1 MSGTDTRV
9 APAATLRTAA
19 GGESTRWVA
28 ARCREVPWLTAAT
41 VFTTVAGAAL
51 QVLPVLLLGRVVDG
65 VVEGDGRSVLV
76 TTGILMAAAALLGA
90 AATAVST
97 YLIGRL
103 GADLLAQLR
112 EAAVRAVLG
121 MPSARIEQVG
131 RGDVLSRVG
140 DDVAVLSR
148 GIRTAIP
155 TVFSAGVLV
164 AIATVGMF
172 GLDWRLGLAGAG
184 ALPAY
189 ALALRWYLPRSAPLY
204 QQQRVAQAD
213 RAQALISGLNGIDT
227 VRAYRL
233 EGAFREQVTDKSW
246 RVRELGIQVFR
257 IFGRFVGRENRA
269 EFIGLV
275 LILVVGYVLL
285 ETGAATLGDVSAA
298 PLMFHRLFTPLGA
311 IMFTFDEAQ
320 KSGASLTRLVGV
332 LGESSERRLVGDA
345 PVASGGPVPHAVTV
359 EGLTFGYPG
368 AEEPVLRDVSL
379 SIPVGGSLALVGATG
394 AGKSTLAALIA
405 GIGTPQA
412 GSVRIGPHDLA
423 YLDEAG
429 ARALVSIL
437 TQETHVFSGPLAEDL
452 RLSAPAAT
460 DTELMDALR
469 VVGARPWVEELP
481 DGLDTTVGEGGER
494 LDVTKVA
501 QIALARL
508 VLNQAGVVVLDEST
522 AEAGERGRRR
532 AGEVRAGRVL
542 RPDHAV
548 RGAPAHPGDGGGPH
562 RRAGRGTRGG
572 AGNPRGTGRPGRPVR
587 APVARLARGQLGTP
601 WVGDPPTL
609 LRWKDDES
617 PMTDPTARTVL
628 LSAAG
633 LDDVRRRTGD
643 HSDRT
648 ITEACAIGLSYWATG
663 TSPDGIDL
671 TPSTLFADVLRWVG
685 EGGTAPAGFGRSGRT
700 AAASG
705 PPRT

>member
-1 MSGTDTRV
+1 MSAVDTRV
-9 APAATLRTAA
+9 APATLRTAT
-19 GGESTRWVA
+19 GREGTRWVA
-28 ARCREVPWLTAAT
+28 AHCRELPWLTAAT

-51 QVLPVLLLGRVVDG
+51 QVLPVLLLGQVVDG
-65 VVEGDGRSVLV
+65 VVAGESRSVLV
-76 TTGILMAAAALLGA
+76 TIGALMVAAAVFGA

-103 GADLLAQLR
+103 GADLLARLR
-112 EAAVRAVLG
+112 EGAVRAVLG

-148 GIRTAIP
+148 GIRTAVP

-164 AIATVGMF
+164 AIATAGMF

-204 QQQRVAQAD
+204 RKQRAAQAD

-233 EGAFREQVTDKSW
+233 EGAFREKVTSESW
-246 RVRELGIQVFR
+246 RVRDLGIEVFR
-257 IFGRFVGRENRA
+257 FFGRFVGRENRA

-275 LILVVGYVLL
+275 LILVVGYALL
-285 ETGAATLGDVSAA
+285 EADMASLGEVSAA

-332 LGESSERRLVGDA
+332 LGESAEARLVGDA
-345 PVASGGPVPHAVTV
+345 TVAPAGAVPYPVTV
-359 EGLTFGYPG
+359 EGLTFTYPDT
-368 AEEPVLRDVSL
+368 EDPVLRDVSL
-379 SIPVGGSLALVGATG
+379 AIPAGGSLALVGATG

-412 GSVRIGPHDLA
+412 GSVRVGSNDLA
-423 YLDEAG
+423 GMDEAG

-437 TQETHVFSGPLAEDL
+437 TQETHVFSGPLADDL
-452 RLSAPAAT
+452 RLAAPEAT
-460 DTELMDALR
+460 DAELTGALR
-469 VVGARPWVEELP
+469 TVGADGWVDALP
-481 DGLDTTVGEGGER
+481 DGLHTMVGEGGER

-508 VLNQAGVVVLDEST
+508 VLGRSPVVVLDEST
-522 AEAGERGRRR
+522 AEAGSEGAAELERAVLAACSGRTTLFVAHRLTQAMAADR
-532 AGEVRAGRVL
+532 IAVLDAGRVVEQGTHEEL
-542 RPDHAV
+542 VAL
-548 RGAPAHPGDGGGPH
+548 GG
-562 RRAGRGTRGG
+562 RY
-572 AGNPRGTGRPGRPVR
+572 
-587 APVARLARGQLGTP
+587 ARLWQAWR
-601 WVGDPPTL
+601 
-609 LRWKDDES
+609 
-617 PMTDPTARTVL
+617 
-628 LSAAG
+628 
-633 LDDVRRRTGD
+633 
-643 HSDRT
+643 
-648 ITEACAIGLSYWATG
+648 
-663 TSPDGIDL
+663 
-671 TPSTLFADVLRWVG
+671 
-685 EGGTAPAGFGRSGRT
+685 EGS
-700 AAASG
+700 
-705 PPRT
+705 